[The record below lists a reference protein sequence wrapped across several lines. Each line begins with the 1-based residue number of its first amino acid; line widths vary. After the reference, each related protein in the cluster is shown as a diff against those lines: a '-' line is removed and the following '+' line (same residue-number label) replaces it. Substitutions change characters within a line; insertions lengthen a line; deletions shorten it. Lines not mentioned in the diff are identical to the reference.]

1 MARANEMDL
10 TSGSI
15 FKKLIIYA
23 IPFIFT
29 NILQILFNA
38 ADIAVVG
45 IFVGDDAVAAVGAN
59 TSLSTL
65 LVGMFVG
72 LSIGSNVV
80 LGRYVGAR
88 SVEEAHRTVG
98 SSILLALVSGFILLA
113 IGVPL
118 AETFLRWMDCDEQI
132 LGMATTY
139 LRIYFLGMP
148 IMMLY
153 NFCASILRAVG
164 DTKRPL
170 IFLLIGGVVNV
181 VLNVFFV
188 CVLNMTV
195 EGVAIATITSQAIS
209 AGLSLIVLIRS
220 DGYGALKFKHFRFY
234 KEQVKEIM
242 IIGVPSAIQSAA
254 FNISNVLIQSTVNS
268 FGKIGMS
275 ANTTAAQFD
284 GVIYN
289 VGNAISMSAMAFVSQ
304 NIGAK
309 RMDRVKSVILNGVFV
324 VFIFQ
329 FSVGA
334 IFALL
339 GPFLCGIIA
348 SSQEV
353 VELATVRLSILGLFY
368 FMCGIMEVFANS
380 LRGMGKPI
388 VALIVSIMGA
398 SVFRIIFLEIT
409 MLLWPGFATIYWSY
423 PASWAFTILTYLLIL
438 PRTYKKVRSKIEEN
452 ETVKA

>member
-88 SVEEAHRTVG
+88 SVEEAHKTVG

-353 VELATVRLSILGLFY
+353 VELATVRLTIMGLFY

-423 PASWAFTILTYLLIL
+423 PASWAFTILIYLLIL

>member
-1 MARANEMDL
+1 MARAREMDL

-15 FKKLIIYA
+15 FRKLIIYA

-45 IFVGDDAVAAVGAN
+45 IFVDDDAVAAVGAN

-72 LSIGSNVV
+72 LSIGANVV

-88 SVEEAHRTVG
+88 RVEEAHKTVG
-98 SSILLALVSGFILLA
+98 SAILIALVSGFILLA
-113 IGVPL
+113 IGVPM

-132 LGMATTY
+132 LEMAATY

-164 DTKRPL
+164 DTRRPL
-170 IFLLIGGVVNV
+170 IFLTIGGVVNV
-181 VLNVFFV
+181 LLNLFLV
-188 CVLNMTV
+188 CLLNMTV

-209 AGLSLIVLIRS
+209 ATLSLIVLIRS
-220 DGYGALKFKHFRFY
+220 DGYGALKFKHLRFY

-242 IIGVPSAIQSAA
+242 IIGVPSAIQSVA

-268 FGKIGMS
+268 FGKVGMS

-284 GVIYN
+284 GVVYN
-289 VGNAISMSAMAFVSQ
+289 VGNAIAMSTMAFVSQ

-309 RMDRVKSVILNGVFV
+309 RMDRVKSVILNGILV

-329 FSVGA
+329 FAIGA

-339 GPFLCGIIA
+339 SQFLCGIIA
-348 SSQEV
+348 SSEEV
-353 VELATVRLSILGLFY
+353 IELAAVRLTIFGIFY
-368 FMCGIMEVFANS
+368 FMCGIMEVCANS

-398 SVFRIIFLEIT
+398 SVFRIIFLEVSMT
-409 MLLWPGFATIYWSY
+409 LWPAFSTIYWSY
-423 PASWAFTILTYLLIL
+423 PASWAFTIFAYLLIL
-438 PRTYKKVRSKIEEN
+438 PRTYNKVKAKIEG
-452 ETVKA
+452 